1 MHEFSLAQ
9 GLHRQLLDLVKQHQA
24 DKVTRAEILIGSNA
38 GVVEESFLFGVD
50 ILSRQDPR
58 TEGMEVAVVRDDGQ
72 DLVLMKV
79 ELA

>member
-38 GVVEESFLFGVD
+38 GIVEESFMFGVD
-50 ILSRQDPR
+50 ILSRQHLLWHLAL
-58 TEGMEVAVVRDDGQ
+58 GLAAFGAVRFF
-72 DLVLMKV
+72 LL
-79 ELA
+79 